1 MSKKTVMLN
10 ENKNYTS
17 EDSSLLSIYMKEINR
32 IPLLTREQEYTY
44 SVRANKGDSFARKK
58 LIESNL
64 RFVVN
69 IAKKYQNQGL
79 PLADLIDEGNIGL
92 MTAIEKFDPDKGY
105 HFISYAV
112 WWIRQSVM
120 KAINEKGRAVRL
132 PLNRSNEL
140 FQIQKAAKALTHEN
154 GEDPT
159 HEMIAERTNL
169 DVSVV
174 DRLLKISQDLVSL
187 DSPVYRDESE
197 SSIGDF
203 IPSTGMLPDQTVME
217 SALTDDVN
225 QALSE
230 LSEKEK
236 SILEYRFGL
245 NGKSPMSLKEV
256 GEIYNLTKERIR
268 QIEKRALS
276 KLKDTETHKS
286 LEAYSA

>member
-32 IPLLTREQEYTY
+32 IPLLTREQEYNY

-154 GEDPT
+154 GADPT

-217 SALTDDVN
+217 FALTDDVN

-230 LSEKEK
+230 LSEKER

-268 QIEKRALS
+268 QIEKRALG
-276 KLKDTETHKS
+276 KLKDTETHQS